1 MAGPVSLVGD
11 CNVWIDLDVGG
22 LLDHAFR
29 LPFGWLA
36 PDVVVA
42 ELTRDTPSGKRL
54 VQLGLDVR
62 ELPGELTA
70 RVAELRQSY
79 LRPSTP
85 DLFALALAEALGIAL
100 ITGDASLREAAEQE
114 GVEVHGALWVLDE
127 MVARGVAAPT
137 EAADALQ
144 AMLDNGRRLPLREST
159 ARIARWRAS
168 T

>member
-1 MAGPVSLVGD
+1 MFLVGD
-11 CNVWIDLDVGG
+11 CNVWIDLDIGG
-22 LLDHAFR
+22 LLGYVFR

-42 ELTRDTPSGKRL
+42 ELTRDRPSGHRL
-54 VQLGLDVR
+54 IQLGLDVR

-70 RVAELRQSY
+70 RVVELRQRY

-85 DLFALALAEALGIAL
+85 DLFALTLAEALGIAL
-100 ITGDASLREAAEQE
+100 ITGDGSLREAAEKE
-114 GVEVHGALWVLDE
+114 GVEVHGTLWVLDE
-127 MVARGVAAPT
+127 MVGRGVATAP

-144 AMLDNGRRLPLREST
+144 AMLDSGRRLPLRESAT
-159 ARIARWRAS
+159 RIGRWRSS